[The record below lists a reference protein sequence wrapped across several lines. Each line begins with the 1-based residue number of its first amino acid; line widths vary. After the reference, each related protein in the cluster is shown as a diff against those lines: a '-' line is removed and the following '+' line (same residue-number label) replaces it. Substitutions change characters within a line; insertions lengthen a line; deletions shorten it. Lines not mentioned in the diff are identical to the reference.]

1 MNSTLPAPDKQQNHR
16 LHALCPYF
24 AMFPPSFA
32 KQAILET
39 TKPGDVVLDPFSG
52 RGTTLLEALLNDRQA
67 IASDVNPVAAIVS
80 GAKAD
85 PPKLED
91 VLTRIE
97 THREECSAVDDASLA
112 SDAEALPEFFGYAF
126 HRATLNQVLFLRR
139 RLSGARSRADRFIA
153 ALCLGHLHGESNKS
167 QNFFS
172 NQMAH
177 TIAMKPAY
185 AVRYWREREMEPP
198 KRDVFDILAR
208 KARFRFEHGTPKI
221 RGTVRLGDAR
231 CASEIFVEHAG
242 SVAAVITS
250 PPYLDVTNF
259 EEDQWLRLWFLGGK
273 PHPTYG
279 EVSDDDRHQNAERY
293 FDFLSQVWDGIAPL
307 LKRSA
312 TIICRI
318 AAKGITPVELG
329 ESLSDSIQAVWPR
342 ARWISVAES
351 GLRNRQTDVFRPGS
365 VGCGSE
371 FDFRFAV

>member
-1 MNSTLPAPDKQQNHR
+1 MRPNDWRR
-16 LHALCPYF
+16 LA
-24 AMFPPSFA
+24 SF
-32 KQAILET
+32 
-39 TKPGDVVLDPFSG
+39 LDPFSG

-85 PPKLED
+85 LPKLDD
-91 VLTRIE
+91 VLARIE
-97 THREECSAVDDASLA
+97 THREEYSAADDLSLDC
-112 SDAEALPEFFGYAF
+112 DAEALPEFFGHAF
-126 HRATLNQVLFLRR
+126 HRATLSQALFLRR
-139 RLSGARSRADRFIA
+139 RLAGARSRADRFIA

-167 QNFFS
+167 KNFFS

-208 KARFRFEHGTPKI
+208 KARFRFEHGTPNI

-231 CASEIFVEHAG
+231 CASKMFAEHAG

-279 EVSDDDRHQNAERY
+279 EVSDDDRYQDAERY
-293 FDFLSQVWDGIAPL
+293 FDFLTEVWCGISPL

-312 TIICRI
+312 TITCRI
-318 AAKGITPVELG
+318 AAKGITPLELG
-329 ESLSDSIQAVWPR
+329 ESLWDTIKAVWPR
-342 ARWISVAES
+342 ARSVSVVES

-371 FDFRFAV
+371 FDFRFATS